1 MSSLPLNTILR
12 GDSVEKLR
20 NMPEESIDM
29 VVTSPPYDDIRFYS
43 DEFTA
48 AFGKTVQD
56 FESES
61 AFKKALNSFR
71 KEKISEKLT
80 ANNGYSFPFESIADE
95 LYRVTK
101 PGGVVVWVVGDA
113 VAKGSESGSSFRQA
127 LYFKDIGFNIHD
139 TMIYE
144 KNGTSFPARRDGN
157 RYSQIFEYMFVFSK
171 GKPKTHKLICDK
183 PNKWTGWGSF
193 NDRFNFDSI

>member
-1 MSSLPLNTILR
+1 
-12 GDSVEKLR
+12 
-20 NMPEESIDM
+20 
-29 VVTSPPYDDIRFYS
+29 
-43 DEFTA
+43 
-48 AFGKTVQD
+48 VQD

-193 NDRFNFDSI
+193 NDRFNFDSIEENFSESETSLPKILSHLSTRQSILKR